1 MTGQTLQRGEPAERR
16 KALDVLNVHI
26 HLPVLFSSDDVRKG
40 NRPGAYSI
48 SNGLCSVEYTKDA
61 TLFLLVT
68 PNHRRNGLCKKD

>member
-40 NRPGAYSI
+40 NRPGAVQY
-48 SNGLCSVEYTKDA
+48 
-61 TLFLLVT
+61 F
-68 PNHRRNGLCKKD
+68 